1 MKRQYL
7 GDEKDAFKW
16 DYLDFLTQGLD
27 LSVLNIA
34 LMMTPDD
41 GSNHGRT
48 DPARFYKKQQQ
59 AFSDSRGIVR
69 FCKELREVQR
79 RQGDAAF
86 TLLKGLPDST
96 GAGGKYAVKLHKG
109 LEDFAALDVEGARR
123 DYFDG
128 FSKDDAQVV
137 FLDPDTGFA
146 PSRPTS
152 AHVTHGEVE
161 HILRSVHDD
170 SVVVVFQHF
179 NRTSFKDCFQN
190 NTRRY
195 PRGQSTAIYWN
206 GRVMLFAFGN
216 SAQIGR
222 VCDINNRYCDIPR
235 PVEVLK

>member
-16 DYLDFLTQGLD
+16 DYLDFLTQGLE

-41 GSNHGRT
+41 DSNHGRT
-48 DPARFYKKQQQ
+48 KPTGFYKKQQQ

-69 FCKELREVQR
+69 FCNELREGQR
-79 RQGDAAF
+79 RQGDMTF
-86 TLLKGLPDST
+86 TLLKGLPEST
-96 GAGGKYAVKLHKG
+96 GAGGKYAVELHKE
-109 LEDFAALDVEGARR
+109 LEDFSALDAKGERR
-123 DYFDG
+123 GYFDD

-137 FLDPDTGFA
+137 FLDPDIGFA
-146 PSRPTS
+146 PSTGPTS

-179 NRTSFKDCFQN
+179 NRTSFEDCFQN

-195 PRGQSTAIYWN
+195 PQDQSTAIYWN

-222 VCDINNRYCDIPR
+222 VCDINNRYRDIPR
-235 PVEVLK
+235 PVEVL